1 MKYLFLIIL
10 PFVLLSCGNQNQ
22 NKKNEANTQNSDD
35 GYGIPLSNREAQD
48 ASLLADLLENK
59 NSAGIKLTGKIESV
73 CQMSGCWIDMEI
85 GNGKVVHITFNEEAF
100 VLPMDISGKTATV
113 EGFAT
118 KEIIPLEYLKRQ
130 AKSEGKTQEEID
142 AITEPE
148 VEYSFVASGVKIE
161 E

>member
-59 NSAGIKLTGKIESV
+59 NSAGIKLTGKI
-73 CQMSGCWIDMEI
+73 
-85 GNGKVVHITFNEEAF
+85 N
-100 VLPMDISGKTATV
+100 
-113 EGFAT
+113 
-118 KEIIPLEYLKRQ
+118 
-130 AKSEGKTQEEID
+130 
-142 AITEPE
+142 
-148 VEYSFVASGVKIE
+148 
-161 E
+161 